1 MNVEKQTLASE
12 IIAEHEEHLNRII
25 FELDSTID
33 DLLEKGKFALTEL
46 MDLIDERPE
55 YVCSCSI

>member
-33 DLLEKGKFALTEL
+33 DLLEKVNLPSL
-46 MDLIDERPE
+46 N
-55 YVCSCSI
+55 